1 VGSYQPYGECIAR
14 QICEFEPRCLEVVCA
29 SAWGVLVFA
38 IIEHLRPSSL
48 HFNPTAQRTY
58 RVCGWELT
66 GASKDPYPGQVDA
79 KLHDRLCAHAMG
91 TWAVVNLAR
100 GWRQACF
107 LLQQA
112 CWSFT

>member
-1 VGSYQPYGECIAR
+1 MYREADLRIRTTLFRSGLRPSM
-14 QICEFEPRCLEVVCA
+14 
-29 SAWGVLVFA
+29 GVLVFA